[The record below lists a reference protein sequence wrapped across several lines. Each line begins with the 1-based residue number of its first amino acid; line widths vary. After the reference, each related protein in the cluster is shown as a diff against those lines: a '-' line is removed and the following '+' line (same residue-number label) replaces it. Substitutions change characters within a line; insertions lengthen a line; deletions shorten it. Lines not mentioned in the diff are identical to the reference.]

1 MRRDVRCSM
10 LAVVALGLLT
20 LLSFGTSADA
30 SVVIPLADEDLSA
43 GADAIVLAR
52 VTRITSHVDLSGQIS
67 TYITLSPDEV
77 LKGPL
82 WGPEL
87 TIREIGGTVGDRTTW
102 MSANPEFVVGEPVL
116 LFMDQRDDG
125 TLRTYQ
131 FYMGK
136 FTIVTDP
143 ASGDRVAVRGVPPQ
157 VTVLPRSAETGAVPG
172 GDIARALDDFGRFIR
187 HHAFDPRPPTGRP
200 RPVLPFLSAVIPGTG
215 IFEEHH
221 EFRFIADPD
230 PPTAVNPSAVTP
242 RWNDADGNAPV
253 TFRINSTGEP
263 AAQSFGFDQSR
274 AALRAWGRVP
284 TSSFRFAEGPLFVGT
299 GGHVAD
305 GVNTISFRDPLG
317 QISNPSGCSGILGVT
332 WVSGT
337 GSGQTSVNGHTF
349 SRLLEADVVLADGW
363 DGCNF
368 YSNFSNLTEVLTHE
382 LGHGLGLG
390 HSETTSATMYAYI
403 HFDGRGSILQ
413 PDDRAA
419 VTFIY
424 PGRALTIVMAGTGSG
439 TIKSGTDGINC
450 PGDCV
455 AGFAPNTT
463 VNLTPIAAS
472 GSTFNGL
479 VGAGC
484 GTSVVMNADLTCVAT
499 FTAGPPAMFFDV
511 PSTHPFFAWIE
522 ALAKA
527 GITGG
532 CSASPPQYCPDALV
546 TRKEMAVFLL
556 RGIHGAA
563 YQPSSAT
570 GTMFADVP
578 ADLLLA
584 AWVEQLAR
592 EGITTGCATSPP
604 RYCPDTV
611 VTRGQMAVF
620 LLRAMHGASYQPP
633 APNGMFAD
641 VPVSHPYAGWIEQL
655 ARENVTGGCA
665 TNPARYCPDGSVT
678 RGQMAVFLV
687 RAFNLPL

>member
-1 MRRDVRCSM
+1 MRGDVRCWS

-87 TIREIGGTVGDRTTW
+87 TIREVGGTVGDRTTW

-116 LFMDQRDDG
+116 VFMDQRDDG

-157 VTVLPRSAETGAVPG
+157 VTVLPQSAETGAVPG

-187 HHAFDPRPPTGRP
+187 LHAFDVRPQTGRP
-200 RPVLPFLSAVIPGTG
+200 RPALPFLSAVVPPTG
-215 IFEEHH
+215 IVEEHW
-221 EFRFIADPD
+221 EFRFIADPN
-230 PPTAVNPSAVTP
+230 PPAAVNPNTISP
-242 RWNDADGNAPV
+242 RWNDPDTNAPV
-253 TFRINSTGEP
+253 MMRIKSTGEP
-263 AAQSFGFDQSR
+263 AAPSLGFDQAR

-284 TSSFRFAEGPLFVGT
+284 TASFRYIEGPVFTGT
-299 GGHVAD
+299 GGYASD
-305 GVNTISFRDPLG
+305 GTSTISFRDPLG
-317 QISNPSGCSGILGVT
+317 QIANPSGCSGILGVT
-332 WVSGT
+332 WVSST
-337 GSGQTSVNGHTF
+337 GAGSTMVNGRSF
-349 SRLLEADVVLADGW
+349 SRIIEADVVIADGW
-363 DGCNF
+363 DNCNF
-368 YSNFSNLTEVLTHE
+368 YQNVSNLTEVLTHE

-390 HSETTSATMYAYI
+390 HADDITATMYAYI
-403 HFDGRGSILQ
+403 HFDGRGASLQ
-413 PDDRAA
+413 VDDRAG

-424 PGRALTIVMAGTGSG
+424 PGRTLTILMAGTGSG
-439 TIKSGTDGINC
+439 TISSGTDGISC

-463 VNLTPIAAS
+463 VNLTVIPAS
-472 GSTFNGL
+472 GSTFNGFI
-479 VGAGC
+479 GAGC
-484 GTSVVMNADLTCVAT
+484 GTSVAMTIDRTCTAT
-499 FTAGPPAMFFDV
+499 FTAGPPATFFDV

-532 CSASPPQYCPDALV
+532 CSASPPQYCPDASV

-570 GTMFADVP
+570 GTMFTDVP
-578 ADLLLA
+578 ADMLLA
-584 AWVEQLAR
+584 AWVEQLAH
-592 EGITTGCATSPP
+592 EGITGGCATSPP
-604 RYCPDTV
+604 RYCPDTG

-620 LLRAMHGASYQPP
+620 LLRAKHGAAYQPP
-633 APNGMFAD
+633 AATGMFAD
-641 VPVSHPYAGWIEQL
+641 VPLNHPFVGWIEQL

-665 TNPARYCPDGSVT
+665 TNPARYCPDGPVT

-687 RAFNLPL
+687 RAFNLPM